1 MMVMRPRR
9 YTLLSLSFLA
19 LASAGSI
26 AHAQAIPIVT
36 GEQWV
41 HSSADVKKAYL
52 VGISNLLD
60 VERAYYAS
68 NPPPD
73 NQDIAPRFAKGMQ
86 GKTLD
91 GVRENLDAWYAA
103 NPAQLQRPV
112 IETIWSEMAQPGL
125 KPTP

>member
-1 MMVMRPRR
+1 MATRPVRH
-9 YTLLSLSFLA
+9 TLLSLTFLV
-19 LASAGSI
+19 LAMTGRL

-41 HSSADVKKAYL
+41 HSSEDVKKAYL

-68 NPPPD
+68 HPPSD
-73 NQDIAPRFAKGMQ
+73 TQDVAPRFSKGMQ
-86 GKTLD
+86 GQTLD
-91 GVRENLDAWYAA
+91 SVRQGLDAWYAA

-112 IETIWSEMAQPGL
+112 IDTIWVEMVGPGL
-125 KPTP
+125 KQHP